1 MTSNGRPSEAAAAA
15 AKTVKAMPA
24 DEARPQGVW
33 RTLSVRRRIS
43 RKVMPPAIGN
53 A

>member
-1 MTSNGRPSEAAAAA
+1 MMWNGRPSEAAPAA

-24 DEARPQGVW
+24 EEARPQGVW
-33 RTLSVRRRIS
+33 RTRSVRRRIS
-43 RKVMPPAIGN
+43 KNVMPPAIGK